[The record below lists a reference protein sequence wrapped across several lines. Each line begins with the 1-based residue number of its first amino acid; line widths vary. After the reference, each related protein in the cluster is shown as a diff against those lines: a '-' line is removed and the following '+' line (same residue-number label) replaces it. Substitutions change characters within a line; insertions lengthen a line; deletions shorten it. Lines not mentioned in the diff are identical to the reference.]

1 MSVRSTI
8 ALLLALSTLSLL
20 VGCGSSST
28 KAVAPPGGGFSNSNL
43 NGTYV
48 FSTSGV
54 DSTSGV
60 FLTLVGD
67 FVANGS
73 GGITGGAFDFASVGT
88 GVMSPNNAI
97 TGGSYRITV
106 DGRGQA
112 TLNSSGGPVTLDFV
126 LTSNSHGLVTE
137 FDGSGTGSG
146 TLDLQPAAPA
156 QSAFGGLSYSFGFFG
171 DSTSNVS
178 FGTVGTFSLDASGN
192 VTAGF
197 EDANSGSSSLNLTAM
212 PITSGTVLVGTGT
225 APGTAQLVT
234 SGAGTLHFDVYVID
248 STHLKFIETDATL
261 FSSGDAFT
269 QATSIPSGQLVFTMA
284 GADTVNFAAP
294 GAPIEMGGY
303 LTNAGGIVTTGL
315 EDVNDGGA
323 PFQSTTVSGTI
334 PALAGGRSVLTL
346 NNFINGGLNGA
357 PGTYAFAAYPFT
369 SNGVTGFQL
378 LEIDGAGITSG
389 AAFVQ
394 TGTTLAGSQGYGLNL
409 SALNSAGEEDDIAE
423 FVTTSTGFSGL
434 LDVNDV
440 SDQGS
445 LGFQQPL
452 NGSYTAAD
460 STGRGT
466 FTTTNFFNGNF
477 YVVDSSTF
485 LILET
490 DTSQVG
496 LGVVELQGTPAASA
510 AARSVVS
517 ALRPAARAH
526 GAGAWRRIK

>member
-1 MSVRSTI
+1 MSARNAIV
-8 ALLLALSTLSLL
+8 LFLALSTLALL
-20 VGCGSSST
+20 GGCGSSSPH
-28 KAVAPPGGGFSNSNL
+28 AVAPPGGGFSNSNL
-43 NGTYV
+43 SGTYV

-54 DSTSGV
+54 DSTNGV
-60 FLTLVGD
+60 FLTVVGD

-73 GGITGGAFDFASVGT
+73 GGITGGAFDFASVVSG
-88 GVMSPNNAI
+88 GVSRNNAI

-112 TLNSSGGPVTLDFV
+112 TLNSAGGPVVLDFV
-126 LTSNSHGLVTE
+126 LTSNSHGLVAE
-137 FDGSGTGSG
+137 FDGNGTGSG
-146 TLDLQPAAPA
+146 TLDLQPSAPS
-156 QSAFGGLSYSFGFFG
+156 QSALGGLSYSFGFFG
-171 DSTSNVS
+171 ASSSAVA
-178 FGTVGTFSLDASGN
+178 FGTVGSFTLDASGN

-225 APGTAQLVT
+225 APGTAQFVT
-234 SGAGTLHFDVYVID
+234 TGAGTLNFDVYVID
-248 STHLKFIETDATL
+248 STHMKFIETDSNP

-294 GAPIEMGGY
+294 GAPIDMCGY

-315 EDVNDGGA
+315 EDVNDGGS
-323 PFQSTTVSGTI
+323 PFQSTTVSGTVA
-334 PALAGGRSVLTL
+334 ALAGGRSVLTL
-346 NNFINGGLNGA
+346 SNFINGGLNGA
-357 PGTYAFAAYPFT
+357 LASYAFAAYPFT
-369 SNGVTGFQL
+369 SNGVTGLQL
-378 LEIDGAGITSG
+378 LEIDGAGVTSG

-409 SALNSAGEEDDIAE
+409 SAFNGGGFEEDDIAE
-423 FVTTSTGFSGL
+423 FTTTSSGFSGL
-434 LDVNDV
+434 LDFNQ
-440 SDQGS
+440 QGS
-445 LGFQQPL
+445 TGFQQPL

-466 FTTTNFFNGNF
+466 FTTTKFFNGNF
-477 YVVDSSTF
+477 YVVDSSTL

-490 DTSQVG
+490 DNNQVG
-496 LGVVELQGTPAASA
+496 LGVVELQGTPAAS

-526 GAGAWRRIK
+526 GAGAWRRIR

>member
-20 VGCGSSST
+20 VGCGSSSP

-67 FVANGS
+67 FVADGN
-73 GGITGGAFDFASVGT
+73 GGIKGGAFDFASVGT

-137 FDGSGTGSG
+137 FDNSGTGSG

-156 QSAFGGLSYSFGFFG
+156 QSALGGSSYSFGFFG
-171 DSTSNVS
+171 ASTSAVS
-178 FGTVGTFSLDASGN
+178 FGTVGTFTLDAFGN

-212 PITSGTVLVGTGT
+212 PITSGTVLVGAGT
-225 APGTAQLVT
+225 APGTAQFVT
-234 SGAGTLHFDVYVID
+234 SGAGTLNFDVYVID
-248 STHLKFIETDATL
+248 STHLKFIETDST
-261 FSSGDAFT
+261 FTSGDAFT

-284 GADTVNFAAP
+284 GVDTVNFVP
-294 GAPIEMGGY
+294 PAPIDVGGY

-315 EDVNDGGA
+315 EDVNDAGN
-323 PFQSTTVSGTI
+323 PFKSTTVSGTI

-357 PGTYAFAAYPFT
+357 PGSYSFAAYPFT
-369 SNGVTGFQL
+369 SNGVTGIQL
-378 LEIDGAGITSG
+378 LEIDGAGMTSG

-394 TGTTLAGSQGYGLNL
+394 TATSLSGSQGFGLNL
-409 SALNSAGEEDDIAE
+409 SAFNSSGIEEDDIAE
-423 FVTTSTGFSGL
+423 FVTSSNSFSGL
-434 LDVNDV
+434 LDVND
-440 SDQGS
+440 QGT
-445 LGFQQPL
+445 LGFQKPL
-452 NGSYTAAD
+452 NGTSVAAD
-460 STGRGT
+460 SNGRGT
-466 FTTTNFFNGNF
+466 FTTTNFVNGNY
-477 YVVDSSTF
+477 YVVDSSTY

-490 DTSQVG
+490 DSNQVG
-496 LGVVELQGTPAASA
+496 LGVFELQGTPAASA

-517 ALRPAARAH
+517 ALRPAVRAH
-526 GAGAWRRIK
+526 TAWRRIK